1 MKILMA
7 ASECVPFIKVGGL
20 ADVVGTLS
28 RYLKAAKNDVRIVL
42 PAYQKID
49 RKKYPMKKL
58 KGRLLIPIGD
68 HYEEAEVLE
77 GRLGKVPQS
86 VVVYFIDAPKY
97 FDRPEVYRTSEGDFP
112 DNAERFIF
120 FSRAVLEVAKLV
132 DFQPEV
138 IHCHDWQTG
147 LIPAYL
153 KTLYRIDAFFQST
166 RTVFT
171 IHNIA
176 YQGMFPAETM
186 LLAGFSW
193 SDFTPERMEYYGQ
206 MNFLKIALV
215 YSDALT
221 TVSPTYAQEIKSGP
235 EFGRGMEGILNA
247 RSEVLQGILNGIDY
261 EEWNPLS
268 DSRIAARFSPKDIK
282 GKALCKADLQ
292 TAVGFTPR
300 AKTLLLGVVSRLD
313 PQKGFDLLVGALP
326 KLIKQDIQLVI
337 LGVGDKDIQEELEK
351 LAASYPTK
359 ISLNLKFDN
368 DLAHKIY
375 AGCDVF
381 LMPSRFEP
389 CGLGQMIALAY
400 GTIPVV
406 NRTGGLADTISDFS
420 VSGGVVKGNGFVL
433 KEPTVNGLVEAV
445 ERAISVYDEETY
457 WKQLM
462 NNAFKSKFSWQ
473 ESSKL
478 YLKLYRSLREK

>member
-1 MKILMA
+1 MKILMV
-7 ASECVPFIKVGGL
+7 ASECVPFVKVGGL

-28 RYLKAAKNDVRIVL
+28 RYLKKAKNDVRIIL

-49 RKKYPMKKL
+49 RKKYPMKKV
-58 KGRLLIPIGD
+58 KGRLIIPIGD
-68 HYEEAEVLE
+68 HYEEAEVLL
-77 GRLGKVPQS
+77 GQLGKPPEAVP
-86 VVVYFIDAPKY
+86 VYFINAPKY
-97 FDRPEVYRTSEGDFP
+97 FDRPEVYRTSEGDFA

-120 FSRAVLEVAKLV
+120 FSRAALETAKLV
-132 DFQPEV
+132 DFQPEI
-138 IHCHDWQTG
+138 IHSHDWQTG

-186 LLAGFSW
+186 TLAGFSW
-193 SDFTPERMEYYGQ
+193 DEFSPDKMEYYGQ

-215 YSDALT
+215 YADGLT

-247 RSEVLQGILNGIDY
+247 RAEALKGILNGIDY
-261 EEWNPLS
+261 EEWNPAT
-268 DSRIAARFSPKDIK
+268 DPHIAARFSPKDIK
-282 GKALCKADLQ
+282 GKAICKADLQ
-292 TAVGFTPR
+292 NTVGLAR
-300 AKTLLLGVVSRLD
+300 REKAMVVGVVSRLD
-313 PQKGFDLLVGALP
+313 PQKGFDLVSAALP
-326 KLIKQDIQLVI
+326 EIIKRDIQVVI
-337 LGVGDKDIQEELEK
+337 LGVGDKEIQENLSR
-351 LAASYPTK
+351 LVAAFPNK

-375 AGCDVF
+375 AGSDVF

-400 GTIPVV
+400 GTIPIV
-406 NRTGGLADTISDFS
+406 NRTGGLADTIVDFS
-420 VSGGVVKGNGFVL
+420 VQNSVVKGNGFVL
-433 KEPTVNGLVEAV
+433 KEPTVAALIEAG
-445 ERAISVYDEETY
+445 ERAISVYNQESR
-457 WKQLM
+457 WKQLL
-462 NNAFKSKFSWQ
+462 NNAFKSKFSWS

-478 YLKLYRSLREK
+478 YLKLYRSL